1 MKEVTILDI
10 TIHEQEIIDGLSEKI
25 ANNMSIAYKCLVT
38 KGENL
43 LLNQDNEEIRKTIAG
58 FIEDGRNFDLYHISS
73 ILASVG
79 DNKNDDWFLAEEVLA
94 ASKTP
99 IYKQVN
105 YGHNEKDIVGV
116 ITGTSL
122 LDTEGAQILDFSN
135 SQDIRDIVSHAVIWS
150 FWEDVSLKDRFV
162 EIVEDI
168 ENNRLFVSM
177 ESLFKNFDY
186 MLIKDGVQSIVKRS
200 KETSFLTKYLR
211 IYGGTGE
218 YNGSRIYRLLR
229 NFTFSG
235 MALVTNPA
243 NARSIIS
250 DHLRPDDEEESCD
263 LGDSDECFN
272 SVAQNN
278 NVITK
283 SLAENIMDPNEVAIA
298 ALKAELAQSKA
309 ELETFKQA
317 EAQKTSAEIA
327 ELKASNET
335 LQKQIAELTTLAQ
348 AAKKEVEESEA
359 KFELFSKEKDKEKE
373 DAKAE
378 QDKSM
383 SEAKAQIAV
392 LETEKV
398 TAARLNKL
406 MAVNVEAAKAEDI
419 MKTWASASD
428 EHFAKVVELY
438 AQAPEKAKASETS
451 TEEKDGEAFDLEA
464 AKATATVVNP
474 NGDSDLQKAVAQEK
488 ALAEKIAAQFKFT
501 KTKKGSK

>member
-1 MKEVTILDI
+1 MDLTVY
-10 TIHEQEIIDGLSEKI
+10 EQEIIDGLSEKI
-25 ANNMSIAYKCLVT
+25 SKNTSIAYQCLVT

-43 LLNQDNEEIRKTIAG
+43 LLNTDNEEIRKTIAG

-73 ILASVG
+73 ILASVN
-79 DNKNDDWFLAEEVLA
+79 DNKNDDWFLAEEILA

-99 IYKQVN
+99 VYKQVN

-122 LDTEGAQILDFSN
+122 LDTEGAQILDESN

-150 FWEDVSLKDRFV
+150 FWEDVSLKDRFI

-186 MLIKDGVQSIVKRS
+186 MMIKDGVQSIVKRS
-200 KETSFLTKYLR
+200 KETSFLTKYLK
-211 IYGGTGE
+211 IYGGSGE

-235 MALVTNPA
+235 MALVKNPA

-250 DHLRPDDEEESCD
+250 DNLRPDDEEESCD

-272 SVAQNN
+272 SVAHN

-317 EAQKTSAEIA
+317 EAEKTSAEIN
-327 ELKASNET
+327 ELKASNEM
-335 LQKQIAELTTLAQ
+335 LQKQVAELTTLAQ
-348 AAKKEVEESEA
+348 A
-359 KFELFSKEKDKEKE
+359 SKDFFKDKE
-373 DAKAE
+373 DKAE
-378 QDKSM
+378 AEKDAMKQECETKVAEANLKIAALE
-383 SEAKAQIAV
+383 SEKA
-392 LETEKV
+392 
-398 TAARLNKL
+398 TAARLNQL
-406 MAVNVEAAKAEDI
+406 MAAKVDSAKAEDI

-438 AQAPEKAKASETS
+438 AQSPEKATASETS
-451 TEEKDGEAFDLEA
+451 TEDSEVEGFDLDTT
-464 AKATATVVNP
+464 KSTAEVVNP

-488 ALAEKIAAQFKFT
+488 ALAEKIAAQFNFT
-501 KTKKGSK
+501 KKNKKGSK

>member
-1 MKEVTILDI
+1 
-10 TIHEQEIIDGLSEKI
+10 
-25 ANNMSIAYKCLVT
+25 MSIAFECLVN
-38 KGENL
+38 KGDNL
-43 LLNQDNEEIRKTIAG
+43 LLNENNEEIRKTIAG
-58 FIEDGRNFDLYHISS
+58 FIEDGRNFDLYHISC
-73 ILASVG
+73 ILASVN
-79 DNKNDDWFLAEEVLA
+79 DNKNDDWFLAEEIMA

-116 ITGTSL
+116 ITGTTL
-122 LDTEGAQILDFSN
+122 LDTEGDQITDTSLM
-135 SQDIRDIVSHAVIWS
+135 QEIRDIVSHAVIWS
-150 FWEDVSLKDRFV
+150 FWEDISLKDRFV
-162 EIVEDI
+162 EIVNDI
-168 ENNRLFVSM
+168 ENNLLFVSM

-186 MLIKDGVQSIVKRS
+186 MLIKDGQQTIITRS

-211 IYGGTGE
+211 IYGGEGV

-235 MALVTNPA
+235 MALVKNPA

-250 DHLRPDDEEESCD
+250 DNLRPDGEEDKECCD
-263 LGDSDECFN
+263 LEDSDECFKE
-272 SVAQNN
+272 VARNK

-283 SLAENIMDPNEVAIA
+283 SLAENIMDPNEIAIA
-298 ALKAELAQSKA
+298 ALKAELAQAKA
-309 ELETFKQA
+309 ELETFKAA
-317 EAQKTSAEIA
+317 EAEKTSAEIT
-327 ELKASNET
+327 ELKSTNET

-348 AAKKEVEESEA
+348 AAKKEVEDAEA
-359 KFELFSKEKDKEKE
+359 KFKLFEKEKDKEKE

-378 QDKSM
+378 TDKCM
-383 SEAKAQIAV
+383 DEAKAQIAI

-398 TAARLNKL
+398 TAARLNQL

-438 AQAPEKAKASETS
+438 SKAPEKATASEVEK
-451 TEEKDGEAFDLEA
+451 TEDDAPASFDLDST
-464 AKATATVVNP
+464 KSTASIVNP

-488 ALAEKIAAQFKFT
+488 ALAEKIAAKFNFT
-501 KTKKGSK
+501 KKNKKGSK